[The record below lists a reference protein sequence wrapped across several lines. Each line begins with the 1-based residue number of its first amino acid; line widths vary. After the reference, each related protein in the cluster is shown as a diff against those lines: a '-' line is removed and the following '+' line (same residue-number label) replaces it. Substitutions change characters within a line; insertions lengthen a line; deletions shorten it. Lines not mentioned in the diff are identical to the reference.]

1 MNTLT
6 TLLGLDTPPIAIAF
20 CATAP
25 AGVPRVDKA
34 APAACSY
41 WKRAQAGEVFYT
53 EAADQKGCP
62 VGAHTHGVPL
72 TDDDQKGLEGLVGTM
87 VGLEYL
93 TMAEIPQIPT
103 RKGAFGVVVYAP
115 LDKLPSVAGLA
126 ADVVMVRGN
135 VRQLMLL
142 TEAAQSAGVGSGSPT
157 MGRPTCAVM
166 PDAMN
171 TQHTAASFGC
181 IGNRVYTGLG
191 DGEGYF
197 AIPADKLAAVEAR
210 LAVVVRANAELE
222 KFHQARV

>member
-1 MNTLT
+1 MTTLS
-6 TLLGLDTPPIAIAF
+6 TLLGLATPPVAIAF
-20 CATAP
+20 CDTAP
-25 AGVPRVDKA
+25 DGVARVAKPD
-34 APAACSY
+34 PAACSY
-41 WKRAQAGEVFYT
+41 WRRAQAGEVFYT
-53 EAADQKGCP
+53 DAADQKGCP

-72 TDDDQKGLEGLVGTM
+72 TDEDKAGLQGLIGTM

-103 RKGAFGVVVYAP
+103 RQGAFGVVVYGP
-115 LDKLPSVAGLA
+115 LGKLAWLDAA
-126 ADVVMVRGN
+126 ADVIMVRGN

-142 TEAAQSAGVGSGSPT
+142 TEAANAAGVGGTTPT

-166 PDAMN
+166 PDAIN
-171 TQHTAASFGC
+171 TKRAGASFGC

-197 AIPADKLAAVEAR
+197 AIPGDKLAAVEAR
-210 LAVVVRANAELE
+210 LAIVVRANQELE